1 MKHKDT
7 QKIKPIEPILPIKAE
22 IEYSKQKQDFMFQHY
37 YMEEIKK
44 RQKPLIRYGH
54 IEVDI

>member
-1 MKHKDT
+1 MKQKDI
-7 QKIKPIEPILPIKAE
+7 QQIKPIEPILPIKAE
-22 IEYSKQKQDFMFQHY
+22 IEYNRHKQDFMFHHY

-44 RQKPLIRYGH
+44 KQKPLKHYGH

>member
-1 MKHKDT
+1 MHD
-7 QKIKPIEPILPIKAE
+7 QQHYIKPIEPILPIKAE
-22 IEYSKQKQDFMFQHY
+22 IEYNKQKQDFLFQHY

-44 RQKPLIRYGH
+44 RQKPLTKYGH